1 MAGEPQ
7 LFDEV
12 RDALEGFVD
21 PDLGE
26 LHTKVHRGG
35 IKVWFDGALK
45 EHYEAQWIR
54 GHHLSRSRE
63 DWYIEIGFH
72 SEYPKVAAN
81 DEVLT
86 RIGSEALTTI
96 GGEVETGEFLG
107 ASNWRRISEVWD
119 PPEPDDPD
127 IAIEIAAR
135 LADYI
140 DAIEPVRTAG

>member
-12 RDALEGFVD
+12 RDALEGLVD
-21 PDLGE
+21 SDLGE

-35 IKVWFDGALK
+35 IKVWFDAALK

-54 GHHLSRSRE
+54 GHHLDRSRE

-96 GGEVETGEFLG
+96 GGEVEAGEFLG

-140 DAIEPVRTAG
+140 DAIEPLRTVG